1 MSFFLFETETT
12 QALFNDQRMEKQEP
26 SSQINFFY
34 NILHLKSRYLENNVS
49 ALKNECL
56 EMVKY
61 IYLVGEKYI
70 CMRGNSI
77 TIYFVNIFI
86 LSSNIKF
93 IYWCVIPYSRYST
106 KGKNDWQNL
115 GSQIIPGQHLTCVST
130 PTLAPSA
137 EQSCSI
143 WCIYNWGNT
152 PALYH
157 M

>member
-1 MSFFLFETETT
+1 MLGSEPLLRPFVLDRKAVSLKWICAASNETNAETGIA
-12 QALFNDQRMEKQEP
+12 QALFNGQRMEKQEP

-70 CMRGNSI
+70 CMSGNSI

-86 LSSNIKF
+86 LSPNIKF
-93 IYWCVIPYSRYST
+93 IYWCVIPYSRYSCY
-106 KGKNDWQNL
+106 KVKMIDR
-115 GSQIIPGQHLTCVST
+115 I
-130 PTLAPSA
+130 
-137 EQSCSI
+137 
-143 WCIYNWGNT
+143 
-152 PALYH
+152 
-157 M
+157 

>member
-1 MSFFLFETETT
+1 MAAQCSILPTIQQSNMSFFLFETETT

-70 CMRGNSI
+70 CMSGNSI

-86 LSSNIKF
+86 LSPNIKF
-93 IYWCVIPYSRYST
+93 IYWCVIPYSRYSCY
-106 KGKNDWQNL
+106 KVKMIDRIQDL
-115 GSQIIPGQHLTCVST
+115 RSYLDST
-130 PTLAPSA
+130 
-137 EQSCSI
+137 
-143 WCIYNWGNT
+143 
-152 PALYH
+152 
-157 M
+157 